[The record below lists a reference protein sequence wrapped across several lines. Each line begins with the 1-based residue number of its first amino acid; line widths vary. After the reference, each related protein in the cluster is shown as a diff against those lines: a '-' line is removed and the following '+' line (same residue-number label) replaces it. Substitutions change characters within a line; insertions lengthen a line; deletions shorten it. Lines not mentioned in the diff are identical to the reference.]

1 MLILESQLE
10 ILIFILLILCV
21 IFLITVINYFVGD
34 AKREAKQALLKRLG
48 MRGPASNLHLP
59 NRNSPSQYDSYGNV
73 VASNPFADPPNSSP
87 NFGSYERS
95 HIHQFSPSANWNQKQ
110 NWGRNMPAQ
119 NVRGVHHSS
128 GSGSSPQHQPIPS
141 ARSQYSPLSSQ
152 QSGMP
157 AFQMSPGSQNLHT
170 GNQFRDQSFRQNSPQ
185 SQLSPGSYQ
194 SQYPGSQGFN
204 PAVSQQMSPSYTAQ
218 PIHHSQSNSSQ
229 PSMPYS
235 PPVTFSPSQNQRA
248 PNASRF
254 FPGNSGQFQ
263 QLRGIYSQTGQRFNM
278 PPYSRPD
285 EMSAPSSVMSVAHQ
299 MSGIQSH
306 DLTGTNQNPTQIS
319 SEVYKVKSNC
329 SLRDSYQENKTG
341 INSAQQNVSSL
352 PMYTAQRISAIDSS
366 QSQNSL
372 ENIHGLEH
380 HCSDFTQNRPNQAE
394 HSKKIVA
401 NLLEQVNRKGNV
413 GRGQTYGTQDS
424 LHSPS
429 HHSSQIT
436 SVDSH
441 RDVRRFLSST
451 LVQRQQRSGSTGEF
465 NSPNPGQND
474 FSGLHSSPFGRQLIL
489 EGSGYTDA
497 MDSSPKAA
505 QQLSPR
511 TPTGDSGLQSPGSA
525 GSKQSEPFVGPVTKY
540 FNQRKLMYE
549 QISPPVTP
557 ISTCCSD
564 VSKKPLSTS
573 SPSSG
578 FSEPQI
584 SPLQRLLLDNSDLP
598 VSKTDPRQRS
608 PSRSSLSSLSSIGS
622 EKPNN
627 QTQHDLFHPVNRN
640 NQDQSKLFSLLS
652 SMKTDGESKKDARNV
667 NDNMQQSQSDSQ
679 QDLFADSL
687 LSDIG
692 SVENTTA
699 DSLTSLFSD
708 DLPVNAGSRQQG
720 METGVGQAQN
730 DALTT
735 TLNEDFASLSSLES
749 FVGSVRNESAE
760 FGVNFNKTTSNE
772 RSFEAVL
779 PNRSVTHGEHK
790 GSQAA
795 PVPCSQQNT
804 DTSRSMC
811 QQLSCPPS
819 MSLSS
824 MPVHGQERLPLP
836 IHQNKDQGQSP
847 QDDQR
852 KVPQVFHQSPSR
864 NYNLTDWPQYQ
875 VPTNISKP
883 GRGGGQ
889 RRRGR
894 PPGRKGLAFPMETF
908 GIVQKKRRGRPKKNG
923 DNFTLP
929 SSFRQ
934 SGNVHSQGS
943 QFSQHSQNQ
952 YTVPPNV
959 DIPPNVDL
967 SQNININMPYY
978 PNQPQSQSFSQML
991 EGDSSDLLAEFTD
1004 DSGTMPCQ
1012 GSQFGVNSG
1021 MMQGLQPSGNQFL
1034 NEMSLNKNMLG
1045 SGEQFPNDNNC
1056 VQQNFSSSI
1065 SHNQTHLQ
1073 HTSESLKP
1081 HQTVGMVQGFQGQ
1094 QYSFDQQ
1101 QEQHFQQHP
1110 LDNQRQLS
1118 TISLTEAM
1126 QISEPDTNFSPTLS
1140 NFNCEELSQI
1150 VPVQSFDG
1158 QTDVMNSPVSE
1169 HFQSRELM
1177 NQVTTPSR
1185 KTNIQALMKR
1195 KQHLQHDGSLNK
1207 TPKDVASIMELIRY
1221 RPQSGYTPKTSA
1233 SYKFKFKVPT
1243 PVFKRLKFRV
1253 KKTSS
1258 EPDSHQLDFVRMHPK
1273 DARKYSLLKIGREI
1287 IPLKKL
1293 SEAVI
1298 DEIKE
1303 KLKLGE
1309 SVDGIPPP
1317 IRQVL
1322 VADVPQ
1328 NSSLIEDLL
1337 SADSPVNNEM
1347 IGTADVEEEFSRSF
1361 SHGMTSAEER
1371 FMMKRQNK
1379 SLYKDNK
1386 ANSMF
1391 RGRSIANIPHL
1402 KKYRAGFPYFG
1413 KGNVG
1418 RGASNT
1424 KVRANNKSLKPEYED
1439 DEKIVLKDVSLND
1452 ASDGVLT
1459 PIKSRTPVAGRS
1471 PAHYGG
1477 GVTLPEI
1484 ENQEKMMLE
1493 SKLKD
1498 LEYDLDLN
1506 QSGNSQMFHDVLI
1519 GEKELQQKAE
1529 FENAEEDL
1537 NNQDQKEKRKIE
1549 KSKLEESES
1558 MHVDTN
1564 DFSKSVFSEKE
1575 LTESKTEGTVRIS
1588 IHESEKSS
1596 VSDPG
1601 VLNETIVSAVKIGLS
1616 EKSAGEKND
1625 DDNHENINLRDSLGK
1640 LKKQFEKQLTNGL
1653 NGHKTNANTC
1663 SVMVGYDE
1671 TDGARRSRSSS
1682 RESHLATSQR
1692 SSRRNSVVLSSM
1704 SGDEEKCFWSV
1715 GSVKRSQS
1723 SDGSD
1728 SYKSDPKRVK
1738 MYKSATNGSSS
1749 AGSRKSSR
1757 SSSFDQDR
1765 RKKKYKSKKKQKKT
1779 YRYDS
1784 DSDGIPG
1791 VDYIVVNRFK
1801 GRKELRV
1808 VVDKL
1813 KLVSE
1818 ENDLYDKK
1826 INGFNSKVKSENLV
1840 KSEEKYEEGNNNVK
1854 SSTSKSFTGF
1864 SAEFEKF
1871 LANQSVPAKIICE
1884 SDSDTE
1890 DTEFPAGLKHEN
1902 AIENIEEVQGS
1913 KDELIISKSGLNASK
1928 GSKFDGTE
1936 DFSRIKGT
1944 ADFED
1949 FRDTKEDNSR
1959 KDEVEKDIT
1968 RTDTVRK
1975 KSDGSSGTYE
1985 GEFLSLSLKTASGSV
2000 LFKQDGINRNVSFLT
2015 GLRDFSSSSD
2025 EEQCEKQL
2033 QDGTKKLKKKPGK
2046 SDGKKKKSSKS
2057 IHDGSVFCSKSRK
2070 KKPKSKSRPSKLMC
2084 SLSALHDA
2092 TLEKLTSFQVLSD
2105 METCNSSSSQSP
2117 AKSRD
2122 MSDLDSPVRWQ
2133 PRVKTPDFEL
2143 YLDRTDDHISPF
2155 EDTMY
2160 KLAYLS
2166 PMSSDSNTG
2175 SPPQP
2180 LSPKELRKLDGTVE
2194 HPSEKITEH
2203 NEKKMTMS
2211 DILKSMQAESELSR
2225 ETDVNSAKFAETPG
2239 TPNKIAVAKTEALTL
2254 KDIKSLCLTEKCN
2267 EDIKNTNEEREEK
2280 RVDSPPPDLGPPVLM
2295 SENEKLEDCSPP
2307 PQLSPNRNESES
2319 DSEPS
2324 VISGSDLSSFEK
2336 IRNAPPFLT
2345 PCRSPRVSLSPR
2357 YASPRCAHASDASE
2371 IGDYFSLPVERDSGT
2386 RAGRSPGACSSSGSI
2401 NVIHSEEFSD
2411 ISDEN
2416 ESDNESGSKKRNRF
2430 GKPKYTDSPTMP
2442 CLSPRI
2448 CTDKGMPS
2456 KRNSDFDDKEKK
2468 LREIK
2473 IFEEKLRKSDKEK
2486 VTGQEE
2492 LKTGQKCVRKADENR
2507 NNIFELLSNRS
2518 PVFLNHS
2525 LDQTRTTAD
2534 INRFLERNSSSNI
2547 SRVRG
2552 SVRNGFTYEV
2562 NDQKNSLTKHVYGDG
2577 NNRTFDSSIRI
2588 DGVKKF
2594 AQNEILFQGSSLNH
2608 VAHKIGGQEDRQ
2620 FKIDA
2625 YEHSD
2630 SSRNGELKVA
2640 HSSEDRQYKIDAY
2653 KHSDISR
2660 NGELIRSSSQN
2671 DFLQQCKNF
2680 RNWKR
2685 FQEASMDLNRVAL
2698 ERTLPPYRNISSP
2711 KNLFE
2716 NFDWNRSASRQN
2728 DRGAYSGDLFESSSE
2743 STSRHSLP
2751 SFSRSLSDNGR
2762 TEYNI
2767 IRSDKFND
2775 SIVRSVQNLTNREK
2789 NNHTSYSDIPFLE
2802 FGGGEGKRKSKGNVN
2817 KQDTGTGALSRDT
2830 VPFNHKNYDSL
2841 NGFNGDR
2848 DSDKSQGH
2856 QKFGSSE
2863 LVSGVQVITPHNG
2876 PPSLES
2882 IIESANQHGL
2892 AAFPQSGAFYSNYG
2906 DVPEKPRYFG
2916 IDLA

>member
-1 MLILESQLE
+1 MHFTHLLILETESE

-21 IFLITVINYFVGD
+21 NFLISVINYFVGD

-48 MRGPASNLHLP
+48 MRGPVSDLHLP

-73 VASNPFADPPNSSP
+73 VASNPFADPPGTSQ
-87 NFGSYERS
+87 NFGSYDRS
-95 HIHQFSPSANWNQKQ
+95 HMHQFSPPANWNQNQ

-119 NVRGVHHSS
+119 NARGVHHSP

-141 ARSQYSPLSSQ
+141 PRSQYSPLSSQ

-170 GNQFRDQSFRQNSPQ
+170 GNQFREQSYSQNSPQ
-185 SQLSPGSYQ
+185 GQLSPGSYQ
-194 SQYPGSQGFN
+194 SQYPGSQGFT

-218 PIHHSQSNSSQ
+218 PIQHSRSNSSQ
-229 PSMPYS
+229 PNMPYS
-235 PPVTFSPSQNQRA
+235 PPVTVSPSQNQRA

-263 QLRGIYSQTGQRFNM
+263 QLRGIFSQSGQRFGM

-285 EMSAPSSVMSVAHQ
+285 EMSAPCSVTSMAHG
-299 MSGIQSH
+299 MSGMQSH
-306 DLTGTNQNPTQIS
+306 DLSRSNQNTTHVS
-319 SEVYKVKSNC
+319 SKVYVVKSNC
-329 SLRDSYQENKTG
+329 RLRDSYQENTG
-341 INSAQQNVSSL
+341 IDSAQQNVSSL

-372 ENIHGLEH
+372 ENIHGGEH
-380 HCSDFTQNRPNQAE
+380 HRSNFTQNRPNPAE
-394 HSKKIVA
+394 HSKKVVE
-401 NLLEQVNRKGNV
+401 NVLEQGNRKGNV
-413 GRGQTYGTQDS
+413 GRGQTYGKQDT

-441 RDVRRFLSST
+441 RDVRRFLSNT
-451 LVQRQQRSGSTGEF
+451 LVQRQQRSGSAGEF

-474 FSGLHSSPFGRQLIL
+474 FSGLHSSPFGRQLIH
-489 EGSGYTDA
+489 EGIGFTDA

-511 TPTGDSGLQSPGSA
+511 TPTGDSGMQSPGSA

-557 ISTCCSD
+557 ISTCFSD
-564 VSKKPLSTS
+564 VSKKAVSTS

-584 SPLQRLLLDNSDLP
+584 SPLQRLLLENSDLP

-608 PSRSSLSSLSSIGS
+608 PSRSSLSSLSSVGS

-627 QTQHDLFHPVNRN
+627 QSQHDLFHPVSRN
-640 NQDQSKLFSLLS
+640 NQDQSKLFNLLS

-667 NDNMQQSQSDSQ
+667 NDSMQQSQSDSQ

-720 METGVGQAQN
+720 METGAGQNQS

-760 FGVNFNKTTSNE
+760 FGVNFNKTTNE

-779 PNRSVTHGEHK
+779 PNRSVTHGEQK
-790 GSQAA
+790 GNQAA
-795 PVPCSQQNT
+795 SVSCSQQNT

-819 MSLSS
+819 VSLSS
-824 MPVHGQERLPLP
+824 MPVNGQEILPLP
-836 IHQNKDQGQSP
+836 VHLNKDQGQSP
-847 QDDQR
+847 QDVQQ

-894 PPGRKGLAFPMETF
+894 PPGRKGIAFPVETF
-908 GIVQKKRRGRPKKNG
+908 GIVQKKRRGRPKKNA

-929 SSFRQ
+929 SSFRH
-934 SGNVHSQGS
+934 SGNVQSQGS

-952 YTVPPNV
+952 YSMPPNI

-967 SQNININMPYY
+967 SQNINMNMPYY
-978 PNQPQSQSFSQML
+978 PNQPQSQSFSELL

-1012 GSQFGVNSG
+1012 GSQYGVNSG

-1034 NEMSLNKNMLG
+1034 DEMSLNKNMLG
-1045 SGEQFPNDNNC
+1045 SGEQFPNDNC

-1065 SHNQTHLQ
+1065 SHNQTHLP
-1073 HTSESLKP
+1073 HPSESLKP
-1081 HQTVGMVQGFQGQ
+1081 HQTVGMVAGFQDQ
-1094 QYSFDQQ
+1094 QYSFDLQ
-1101 QEQHFQQHP
+1101 QEQHFQHQL
-1110 LDNQRQLS
+1110 LDNQQPLS

-1126 QISEPDTNFSPTLS
+1126 QISEPDTNFSPSLS

-1158 QTDVMNSPVSE
+1158 QTGIMNSPVSE
-1169 HFQSRELM
+1169 NFQSREVM
-1177 NQVTTPSR
+1177 NQVTSPSR
-1185 KTNIQALMKR
+1185 KTNIQALMRR
-1195 KQHLQHDGSLNK
+1195 KQLLHHDGTLNK
-1207 TPKDVASIMELIRY
+1207 TPKDASSIMELIRY

-1253 KKTSS
+1253 RRTSVES
-1258 EPDSHQLDFVRMHPK
+1258 DSHQLDFVRMHPK

-1293 SEAVI
+1293 SETLI
-1298 DEIKE
+1298 DEVKE

-1322 VADVPQ
+1322 VANIPH

-1347 IGTADVEEEFSRSF
+1347 IGTADVEEEFGRSF
-1361 SHGMTSAEER
+1361 SQGMTSAEER
-1371 FMMKRQNK
+1371 FMMKKQNK
-1379 SLYKDNK
+1379 LSLYKDKK

-1391 RGRSIANIPHL
+1391 RGKSIANIPHL

-1418 RGASNT
+1418 RGASHT

-1537 NNQDQKEKRKIE
+1537 NNQDKKEKIKVE
-1549 KSKLEESES
+1549 KSKLEEMES

-1564 DFSKSVFSEKE
+1564 DFSKSVCSDKE
-1575 LTESKTEGTVRIS
+1575 LTESKTEETVKIS
-1588 IHESEKSS
+1588 SEESEKSS
-1596 VSDPG
+1596 VKNG
-1601 VLNETIVSAVKIGLS
+1601 LN
-1616 EKSAGEKND
+1616 EKSAEGKID
-1625 DDNHENINLRDSLGK
+1625 VDNHENINLRDSLGK
-1640 LKKQFEKQLTNGL
+1640 LKKQFEKHISNGL
-1653 NGHKTNANTC
+1653 NGHKTDAN

-1682 RESHLATSQR
+1682 RESHLATSPR

-1818 ENDLYDKK
+1818 ENDLCDKK

-1840 KSEEKYEEGNNNVK
+1840 KSEGKYEEGNNNVK

-1871 LANQSVPAKIICE
+1871 LANQSVPAKIICD

-1890 DTEFPAGLKHEN
+1890 DIDFPAHLKHEN
-1902 AIENIEEVQGS
+1902 AIENTEEVQGS
-1913 KDELIISKSGLNASK
+1913 KDELILSKNGLNTSK
-1928 GSKFDGTE
+1928 GSRYDGTE
-1936 DFSRIKGT
+1936 DFSSIKGS
-1944 ADFED
+1944 ADFD
-1949 FRDTKEDNSR
+1949 NLRGTKEDNSR

-1975 KSDGSSGTYE
+1975 KSEGSSGTYE

-2025 EEQCEKQL
+2025 EEQTEKQL
-2033 QDGTKKLKKKPGK
+2033 LDGPKKNKKKPGK
-2046 SDGKKKKSSKS
+2046 SDGKKKKTSKS

-2117 AKSRD
+2117 AKSRE

-2166 PMSSDSNTG
+2166 PMSSDSNTD
-2175 SPPQP
+2175 SPPRP
-2180 LSPKELRKLDGTVE
+2180 LSPKEMRKLDGTVE

-2203 NEKKMTMS
+2203 SEKKMTMS

-2225 ETDVNSAKFAETPG
+2225 EADVNSAKFAETPG

-2267 EDIKNTNEEREEK
+2267 EDIKDTDEEQVEK
-2280 RVDSPPPDLGPPVLM
+2280 RIDSPPPDLGPPVLT

-2307 PQLSPNRNESES
+2307 PQLSPNRNESEN

-2357 YASPRCAHASDASE
+2357 YASPRCAHASDTSE

-2448 CTDKGMPS
+2448 CTDKGLPS
-2456 KRNSDFDDKEKK
+2456 KRNSDFDDKERK

-2473 IFEEKLRKSDKEK
+2473 IFEEKLRKSVKEK
-2486 VTGQEE
+2486 VTDQEE
-2492 LKTGQKCVRKADENR
+2492 LKTDQKCVRNADENR
-2507 NNIFELLSNRS
+2507 NNIFELLSNRG

-2525 LDQTRTTAD
+2525 LDQTHTTAD
-2534 INRFLERNSSSNI
+2534 INMFLERNSSANI
-2547 SRVRG
+2547 SCVRET
-2552 SVRNGFTYEV
+2552 VRNGFTYEL
-2562 NDQKNSLTKHVYGDG
+2562 NDQKNSLTKHQYGDVS
-2577 NNRTFDSSIRI
+2577 NRTFDPSIRK
-2588 DGVKKF
+2588 DGANKKI

-2608 VAHKIGGQEDRQ
+2608 GAHNSQDRQ
-2620 FKIDA
+2620 YKIDA

-2640 HSSEDRQYKIDAY
+2640 HSGEDRQYKIDAY
-2653 KHSDISR
+2653 KHFENSR

-2671 DFLQQCKNF
+2671 DFLQHF
-2680 RNWKR
+2680 RNLKR
-2685 FQEASMDLNRVAL
+2685 FQNASMDLNRAAL
-2698 ERTLPPYRNISSP
+2698 ERTLPPSRNVSSP

-2716 NFDWNRSASRQN
+2716 NFSWNRSSSRQS
-2728 DRGAYSGDLFESSSE
+2728 DRGIYSGDLFESSCE
-2743 STSRHSLP
+2743 STSRHSIP
-2751 SFSRSLSDNGR
+2751 SFNRSLSDNGR

-2775 SIVRSVQNLTNREK
+2775 SIMRSVQNLANREK
-2789 NNHTSYSDIPFLE
+2789 NNHTSYSDVPFLE

-2817 KQDTGTGALSRDT
+2817 SQDTGAGAPSRDS
-2830 VPFNHKNYDSL
+2830 VSFNHRTCDNSL
-2841 NGFNGDR
+2841 NGFHGDR
-2848 DSDKSQGH
+2848 DLDKSEGH

-2892 AAFPQSGAFYSNYG
+2892 AAFPPSGAFYSNYG